1 MTHTLHRIETD
12 AIPERDFAILCMAS
26 QKFNDQGAAEK
37 LKKIF
42 NLLHDLNPDNIA
54 DDNLG
59 GIYTGETAGTIL
71 NHMNDKA
78 YIGVAFA
85 EEEKLREALRRLKEA
100 DLGMSVVVS
109 GNFEIVFKMMKEVG
123 LKPHTVNMSLG
134 TFGKTEILPKKEVL
148 EITCMCGHGMVSR
161 EHVETAMAAVKS
173 KKLTSSQSGR
183 ELAHSCT
190 CGIFNPKR
198 AEKLIE
204 KHCNH
209 TVSSEGTFKP

>member
-1 MTHTLHRIETD
+1 MTHTLHRKETD
-12 AIPERDFAILCMAS
+12 AIPDKDFVILCMAS
-26 QKFNDQGAAEK
+26 QKFNDQGAAQK

-42 NLLHDLNPDNIA
+42 NLLLDLNPDNIA

-59 GIYTGETAGTIL
+59 GVYTGETPETIL

-78 YIGVAFA
+78 YIGVAFT

-109 GNFEIVFKMMKEVG
+109 GNFEIVFRILKEVG

-148 EITCMCGHGMVSR
+148 EITCMCGHGMVSE
-161 EHVETAMAAVKS
+161 EHVQTVMQDAKS
-173 KKLTSSQSGR
+173 KKLRPSQCGR
-183 ELAHSCT
+183 ELARSCT

-204 KHCNH
+204 KHQ
-209 TVSSEGTFKP
+209 

>member
-1 MTHTLHRIETD
+1 MTHTLHRIESD
-12 AIPERDFAILCMAS
+12 AIPEKDFVILCMAS
-26 QKFNDQGAAEK
+26 QKFNDQGAGEK

-42 NLLHDLNPDNIA
+42 NLLLDLNPDNIA

-59 GIYTGETAGTIL
+59 GIYTGETPETIL

-78 YIGVAFA
+78 YVGVAFS
-85 EEEKLREALRRLKEA
+85 EEEKLKEALRRLKEA

-109 GNFEIVFKMMKEVG
+109 GNVEVVFKLLKEVG

-148 EITCMCGHGMVSR
+148 EITCMCGHGMVSAK
-161 EHVETAMAAVKS
+161 HVETAMRKVKS
-173 KKLTSSQSGR
+173 KKISAAEGGKD
-183 ELAHSCT
+183 LAHSCT
-190 CGIFNPKR
+190 CGIFNPQR

-204 KHCNH
+204 KY
-209 TVSSEGTFKP
+209 TKPE